1 MVIER
6 MSVSEIQ
13 QSIVEK
19 LEGQFGCEISDAT
32 QGQLY
37 QAVAST
43 VREEVMRRRTAS
55 RGERKRQR
63 AKKLYYLSAEFLVG
77 RAMHNNMV
85 SLVNEE
91 NYMKA
96 LEGLGIDKRL
106 LFEQEPEPGL
116 GNGGLGRL
124 AACFL
129 DSLTTL
135 ELPAMGC
142 TIRYEYGLFKQ
153 KIVDGYQVEL
163 PDNWLENG
171 NLWEIVRPDQA
182 VEVRFGGYVEE
193 VQKDGRMCFEQ
204 KNYSTILAVPYDMPI
219 LGYDTNMVN
228 MLRTWS
234 AKSPKEIDMQSFNRG
249 DYVRA
254 MEERELCE
262 VISKVLYPKTTITRA
277 RSCGSSSSI
286 SSPAPRCNTSCAI
299 LKRPTA
305 RIGTSSRTK
314 SPSTSTTRIP
324 AWRSPS

>member
-1 MVIER
+1 MERNLSMAIER

-32 QGQLY
+32 QGQIY

-171 NLWEIVRPDQA
+171 NLW
-182 VEVRFGGYVEE
+182 
-193 VQKDGRMCFEQ
+193 
-204 KNYSTILAVPYDMPI
+204 
-219 LGYDTNMVN
+219 
-228 MLRTWS
+228 
-234 AKSPKEIDMQSFNRG
+234 
-249 DYVRA
+249 
-254 MEERELCE
+254 
-262 VISKVLYPKTTITRA
+262 
-277 RSCGSSSSI
+277 
-286 SSPAPRCNTSCAI
+286 
-299 LKRPTA
+299 
-305 RIGTSSRTK
+305 
-314 SPSTSTTRIP
+314 
-324 AWRSPS
+324 